1 MIDPLRRDV
10 LEGGRIYEYV
20 SDSMADVVRRHV
32 AVSHAPNA
40 VYTSEHLNNGLL
52 LGGVFSASSSGMA
65 ESARQACARTPGR
78 GASGAPP
85 WPGMPCGEWQRMMLA
100 RLKPGAATAAFFET
114 LEENVR
120 VLRGLG
126 MLGGELDLA
135 VDMHLIPRYDAKR
148 GPELVRSK
156 HKSGTTWFERYITI
170 QSVTPGLRLVLGALP
185 MPALGE
191 KADFVRQ
198 LIHICRGHGV
208 RIGVVMA
215 DREFFAAG
223 VLRVFEDEGLRYLV
237 PCRNTGAV
245 VDALNDFA
253 GHAGFF
259 PVRDMTI
266 SDGGNEVGYTGKIV
280 RRKNGTE
287 HGGLREGDGG
297 SAPSIDYGDPSIEP
311 CRRYIMFAT
320 NDPELDVEMYAM
332 RGGIETGYR
341 MIENARPKTRSTRPE
356 IREFCFLYG
365 VMMFNAWVMINVQ
378 LALQGGG
385 DPGQWDGTPLITQN
399 TVTLYVLLRILGES
413 LTPKPPPQPPP
424 EFPG

>member
-1 MIDPLRRDV
+1 MNDPLRRDV

-20 SDSMADVVRRHV
+20 SDSMAGVVRRHI

-40 VYTSEHLNNGLL
+40 IYTSDHLNNGLL
-52 LGGVFSASSSGMA
+52 LGGVFSASSSGMV
-65 ESARQACARTPGR
+65 ESARQACARMLRRETP
-78 GASGAPP
+78 GAPP
-85 WPGMPCGEWQRMMLA
+85 GPGMPCGEWQRMMLS
-100 RLKPGAATAAFFET
+100 RLEPGAAVAAFFET

-126 MLGGELDLA
+126 MLDGKLDRA
-135 VDMHLIPRYDAKR
+135 IDMHLIPRYDAER

-191 KADFVRQ
+191 KADFVRE

-223 VLRVFEDEGLRYLV
+223 VLRVFEDEGLRYV
-237 PCRNTGAV
+237 IPCRNTGAV
-245 VDALNDFA
+245 VYALNDFA

-266 SDGGNEVGYTGKIV
+266 SDGKGEVGYAGKIV
-280 RRKNGTE
+280 RRRNRTRY
-287 HGGLREGDGG
+287 GGLREDDD
-297 SAPSIDYGDPSIEP
+297 APSIDYGDPSLEP

-320 NDPELDVEMYAM
+320 NDPDLDVEMYAM
-332 RGGIETGYR
+332 RWGIETGYR

-356 IREFCFLYG
+356 IRTFCFLYG

-378 LALQGGG
+378 RALQDDGGLEK
-385 DPGQWDGTPLITQN
+385 WDGTPLVTQN
-399 TVTLYVLLRILGES
+399 TMTFYVLLCILGENRV
-413 LTPKPPPQPPP
+413 PKPPPQPPP
-424 EFPG
+424 ESPG

>member
-1 MIDPLRRDV
+1 MIGPLRRDV

-32 AVSHAPNA
+32 AVSHAPNV

-52 LGGVFSASSSGMA
+52 LGGVFSASSSGTV
-65 ESARQACARTPGR
+65 ESARQACARMLGREAPG
-78 GASGAPP
+78 S
-85 WPGMPCGEWQRMMLA
+85 GMPCGEWQRMMLA
-100 RLKPGAATAAFFET
+100 RLEPGAATAAFFET

-126 MLGGELDLA
+126 MLDGEMDLA
-135 VDMHLIPRYDAKR
+135 VDMHLIPRYDAER

-156 HKSGTTWFERYITI
+156 NKSGTTWFERYITI

-198 LIHICRGHGV
+198 LVHMCKAHGI

-215 DREFFAAG
+215 DREFFATG
-223 VLRVFEDEGLRYLV
+223 VIRVFEDEDLRYLV
-237 PCRNTGAV
+237 SCRNTGAV

-259 PVRDMTI
+259 PARDMVI
-266 SDGGNEVGYTGKIV
+266 SDGRSEVGYIGRIV
-280 RRKNGTE
+280 GRRNGTRY
-287 HGGLREGDGG
+287 GGLGEEEDGG
-297 SAPSIDYGDPSIEP
+297 SAPSIDYWDPSLEP
-311 CRRYIMFAT
+311 CQRYIMFAT

-332 RGGIETGYR
+332 RWGIETGYR

-356 IREFCFLYG
+356 IRAFCFLYG

-378 LALQGGG
+378 RALQGSG
-385 DPGQWDGTPLITQN
+385 DLGQWDGTPLITQN
-399 TVTLYVLLRILGES
+399 AVTLYVLLRILGES
-413 LTPKPPPQPPP
+413 LTPKPSPQPPP
-424 EFPG
+424 ESPG